1 MKAETHPKYIES
13 EIRCACGNVI
23 KTRSTKPVILVGIC
37 NVCHPFYTGMQKFVD
52 TAGRVDKFQQR
63 MAKTQAAQAAHAA
76 INYRGMDLRPH
87 IERFSKRYAEIEAA
101 LSDPKVFENKQRAQ
115 DLAREYASLKEL
127 IGHGKDYLKT
137 LAELD
142 ANRALLQSEP
152 SGSDLA
158 TMAQEELGQLE
169 ARAKRLALE
178 VQRGVIPPDPADSR
192 NTIIEI
198 RAGAGGSESALFAAD
213 LYRMFTRYAESRGWK
228 VEALDSSPSDLGG
241 FKEVIFSVTGTDVYK
256 RLKYESGV
264 HRVQRVPATEAQ
276 GRIHTS
282 TATVAVLP
290 EAQEVDV
297 DIRPEDL
304 EITVCRASGP
314 GGQGV
319 NTTDSAVQI
328 VHKPTGVIVR
338 CADQRSQQ
346 KNKARALTVLRSRL
360 LEARIA
366 EENAKYA
373 AQRKAQVGT
382 GERNERI
389 RTYNFPQN
397 RVTDH
402 RIELTL
408 YNLPAVMDGDIDCLI
423 DPLMSHDLEEK
434 LASLNSN

>member
-1 MKAETHPKYIES
+1 MDFRAHVE
-13 EIRCACGNVI
+13 
-23 KTRSTKPVILVGIC
+23 
-37 NVCHPFYTGMQKFVD
+37 KFS
-52 TAGRVDKFQQR
+52 R
-63 MAKTQAAQAAHAA
+63 
-76 INYRGMDLRPH
+76 
-87 IERFSKRYAEIEAA
+87 RFAEIEAA
-101 LSDPKVFENKQRAQ
+101 LTDPKVFDNQAR
-115 DLAREYASLKEL
+115 ARELGKEYDRLKDL
-127 IGHGKDYLKT
+127 VTQGAAYVKT
-137 LAELD
+137 VEDLEE
-142 ANRALLQSEP
+142 NRALLQDQSLDSELV
-152 SGSDLA
+152 SLA
-158 TMAQEELGQLE
+158 EEE
-169 ARAKRLALE
+169 IKRLEDEEKRLIFE
-178 VQRGVIPPDPADSR
+178 VQKGLLPPDPSDSR

-213 LYRMFTRYAESRGWK
+213 LYRMLLRYTERRGWE
-228 VEALDSSPSDLGG
+228 VETLDSSPSDLGG

-290 EAQEVDV
+290 EAQEVD
-297 DIRPEDL
+297 IEIKLEEL

-328 VHKPTGVIVR
+328 IHKPSGLIVR

-360 LEARIA
+360 LEQKVEA
-366 EENAKYA
+366 ENAKYA

-402 RIELTL
+402 RIDLTL
-408 YNLPAVMDGDIDCLI
+408 YNLSSVLEGEL
-423 DPLMSHDLEEK
+423 DPLIEPLMAFELDQK
-434 LASLNSN
+434 LAAIQL

>member
-1 MKAETHPKYIES
+1 M
-13 EIRCACGNVI
+13 GG
-23 KTRSTKPVILVGIC
+23 L
-37 NVCHPFYTGMQKFVD
+37 
-52 TAGRVDKFQQR
+52 
-63 MAKTQAAQAAHAA
+63 
-76 INYRGMDLRPH
+76 DLRPH
-87 IERFSKRYAEIEAA
+87 IERFKRRFAEVEAA
-101 LSDPKVFENKQRAQ
+101 LNDPKAFENPQRAQ
-115 DLAREYASLKEL
+115 ELSREYARLKDL
-127 IGHGKDYLKT
+127 VAYGDNYLKT
-137 LAELD
+137 LRELEENRKLLESGDAEIG
-142 ANRALLQSEP
+142 E
-152 SGSDLA
+152 
-158 TMAQEELGQLE
+158 MAKEELP
-169 ARAKRLALE
+169 RLQADERKFETAL
-178 VQRGVIPPDPADSR
+178 QHGIIPPDPSDSR

-213 LYRMFTRYAESRGWK
+213 LYRMYTRYADTQGWK
-228 VEALDSSPSDLGG
+228 VETMDSSPSDLGG
-241 FKEVIFSVTGTDVYK
+241 FKEIIFSVTGTNVFK

-290 EAQEVDV
+290 EAEEVDIE
-297 DIRPEDL
+297 IRPEDL
-304 EITVCRASGP
+304 DISACRASGP

-328 VHKPTGVIVR
+328 VHKPTGMMVR
-338 CADQRSQQ
+338 CADQRSQL
-346 KNKARALTVLRSRL
+346 KNKARALTILRSRL
-360 LEARIA
+360 LEQKVA

-408 YNLPAVMDGDIDCLI
+408 YNLPAFIDGDIDDII
-423 DPLMSHDLEEK
+423 DALMANAMQER
-434 LASLNSN
+434 LAELKA